1 MDNLATLLERNRAFA
16 EGFNSGDLVIR
27 ARLAT
32 LVVTCLDARV
42 DPAHFLGLELGDALV
57 IRNAGGRINSGVL
70 RDMGILGVLGAS
82 VPGPGMQLQLV
93 LIQHTDCGMARF
105 ASSEVQALA
114 VERLALSADEAAA
127 LAITDPAA
135 SVRADIERLRAT
147 PGVPDQMVVSG
158 FVYDVTDGSVTEAV
172 APGTLR

>member
-1 MDNLATLLERNRAFA
+1 MDNLTTLLERNRAFA
-16 EGFNSGDLVIR
+16 EGFASGDLPIPP
-27 ARLAT
+27 RLAT

-42 DPAHFLGLELGDALV
+42 DPAHFLGLELGDAVV
-57 IRNAGGRINSGVL
+57 IRNAGGRINSAVL
-70 RDMGILGVLGAS
+70 RDMGLLGVLGAS
-82 VPGPGMQLQLV
+82 MPGPGLQLQLV
-93 LIQHTDCGMARF
+93 LIQHTNCGMGRF
-105 ASSEVQALA
+105 ADPEVQALA
-114 VERLALSADEAAA
+114 VQRLGLSAEEAAA
-127 LAITDPAA
+127 VAVTDPAA